1 MLLAAPVIAESEKTA
16 GEDGTAE
23 DVKDAKGVEASKES
37 GTEAKASKESGA
49 EAKASEE
56 SGAEAKASEEPG
68 TEAKAS
74 EPAATDAAAAS
85 TPGPAKKAAAKGG
98 DAYSEPGSGGPTDWP
113 AGKPPGPGPQGWPD
127 GKTAKDFDNPDQEA
141 TGPDGGS
148 PDDGIGVACTDYIDC
163 VCGMSELAGGKTL
176 GGYNH
181 EGTCMVAK
189 TYTTS
194 EYEVLCAEELDQV
207 KDALEDAK
215 EDYKANGIKLPAA
228 CQ

>member
-1 MLLAAPVIAESEKTA
+1 MSFLSPLFVSVRSRGSASYSLGLAFLCTSMLLAAPVLAQDEKSEKK
-16 GEDGTAE
+16 GETSEETKADG
-23 DVKDAKGVEASKES
+23 ASKES
-37 GTEAKASKESGA
+37 GTEASASKS
-49 EAKASEE
+49 
-56 SGAEAKASEEPG
+56 
-68 TEAKAS
+68 
-74 EPAATDAAAAS
+74 AATKPAAAS
-85 TPGPAKKAAAKGG
+85 TPGAVKKGAAKGG
-98 DAYSEPGSGGPTDWP
+98 DAYAEPGSGGPADWP

-141 TGPDGGS
+141 AEGPDGGGS
-148 PDDGIGVACTDYIDC
+148 PDDGIGVACSDYIDC
-163 VCGMSELAGGKTL
+163 VCGMSELAAGKTL

-181 EGTCMVAK
+181 EGTCVVAK